1 MRRNYI
7 SPEFEYRKV
16 FGTLNMKEE
25 STFFGSKML
34 EIEDIIELHNQ
45 GIIYYQNSNNE
56 QIDLDIERSLNP
68 IVYSASDDKK
78 NNHTLVIDE
87 SQSDP
92 QRNNLTKYIMTINLK
107 NILENY
113 IFTTLKQ
120 YRTFEDV
127 RNTMC
132 YTRDVNFSI
141 KEYVIK
147 NVLDRYK
154 FDKVELYMRYVDLRD
169 QNVRRFVNTWYT
181 SNDIISSEYLNKKIQ
196 TDTEFDQSS
205 ISVLFNQDKSSQ
217 QYSFE
222 YYFKL
227 FWVKL

>member
-7 SPEFEYRKV
+7 SPEFEYKKV

-34 EIEDIIELHNQ
+34 EIDDIIEVNNQ
-45 GIIYYQNSNNE
+45 GIIYYQNSKNE
-56 QIDLDIERSLNP
+56 QVDLDIEKSLSP
-68 IVYSASDDKK
+68 VVYSAGDDKK
-78 NNHTLVIDE
+78 NNHILLVDD
-87 SQSDP
+87 SQSET
-92 QRNNLTKYIMTINLK
+92 QRNNLTKYIITINLK

-113 IFTTLKQ
+113 VFATLKQ
-120 YRTFEDV
+120 YRTFEGV
-127 RNTMC
+127 KNTMC
-132 YTRDVNFSI
+132 YTKDVNFSI

-154 FDKVELYMRYVDLRD
+154 FDKIELYIRYIDLRD

-181 SNDIISSEYLNKKIQ
+181 SNDIISAEYLNNKIQ

-205 ISVLFNQDKSSQ
+205 VRILFNQEKSSQ

>member
-45 GIIYYQNSNNE
+45 GIIYYQNLNNE
-56 QIDLDIERSLNP
+56 QIDLDIERSLSP

-78 NNHTLVIDE
+78 NNHTLIIDE
-87 SQSDP
+87 AQSDT

-113 IFTTLKQ
+113 IFATLKQ
-120 YRTFEDV
+120 YRTFEGV
-127 RNTMC
+127 KNTMC

-147 NVLDRYK
+147 NILDRYK

>member
-87 SQSDP
+87 SQGDT

-113 IFTTLKQ
+113 IFATLKQ

>member
-7 SPEFEYRKV
+7 SPEFEYTKV

-34 EIEDIIELHNQ
+34 EIEDIIELNNQ
-45 GIIYYQNSNNE
+45 GIIYYQNLNNE
-56 QIDLDIERSLNP
+56 QIDLDIERSLSP

-78 NNHTLVIDE
+78 NNHILIIDE
-87 SQSDP
+87 AQSDT

-113 IFTTLKQ
+113 IFATLKQ
-120 YRTFEDV
+120 YRTFEGV
-127 RNTMC
+127 KNTMC

-147 NVLDRYK
+147 NILDRYK

>member
-1 MRRNYI
+1 MRRSYI
-7 SPEFEYRKV
+7 SPEFEYKKV

-34 EIEDIIELHNQ
+34 EIDDIIELNNQ
-45 GIIYYQNSNNE
+45 GLIYYQNSNNE
-56 QIDLDIERSLNP
+56 QIDLDIERSLSP
-68 IVYSASDDKK
+68 IVYSAGDDKK
-78 NNHTLVIDE
+78 INHTLVIDD
-87 SQSDP
+87 SQSET
-92 QRNNLTKYIMTINLK
+92 QRNNLTKYIITINLK

-113 IFTTLKQ
+113 IFATLKQ
-120 YRTFEDV
+120 YRTFEGV
-127 RNTMC
+127 KNTMC
-132 YTRDVNFSI
+132 YTKDVNFSI

-154 FDKVELYMRYVDLRD
+154 FDKIELYIRYVDLRD

-181 SNDIISSEYLNKKIQ
+181 SNDIISIDYLNNKIQ

-205 ISVLFNQDKSSQ
+205 VQVLFNQEKSSQ

>member
-45 GIIYYQNSNNE
+45 GIIYYQNSNKE

-78 NNHTLVIDE
+78 NNHTLVIDK

-107 NILENY
+107 NIL
-113 IFTTLKQ
+113 ILL
-120 YRTFEDV
+120 
-127 RNTMC
+127 
-132 YTRDVNFSI
+132 I
-141 KEYVIK
+141 
-147 NVLDRYK
+147 
-154 FDKVELYMRYVDLRD
+154 
-169 QNVRRFVNTWYT
+169 
-181 SNDIISSEYLNKKIQ
+181 
-196 TDTEFDQSS
+196 
-205 ISVLFNQDKSSQ
+205 
-217 QYSFE
+217 
-222 YYFKL
+222 
-227 FWVKL
+227 

>member
-34 EIEDIIELHNQ
+34 EIEDIIELNNQ

-87 SQSDP
+87 SQGDT

-113 IFTTLKQ
+113 IFATLKQ

>member
-78 NNHTLVIDE
+78 NNHTLVIDK

-113 IFTTLKQ
+113 IFATLKQ
-120 YRTFEDV
+120 YRTFESV
-127 RNTMC
+127 KNTMC
-132 YTRDVNFSI
+132 YTKDVNFSI

>member
-7 SPEFEYRKV
+7 SPEFEYKKV

-34 EIEDIIELHNQ
+34 EIDDIVEVNNQ
-45 GIIYYQNSNNE
+45 GIIFYQNSKNE
-56 QIDLDIERSLNP
+56 QIDLDIEKSLSP
-68 IVYSASDDKK
+68 VVYSASDDKK
-78 NNHTLVIDE
+78 INHTLVIDD
-87 SQSDP
+87 SQSEI
-92 QRNNLTKYIMTINLK
+92 QRNNLTKYIITINLK
-107 NILENY
+107 SILENY
-113 IFTTLKQ
+113 IFATLKQ
-120 YRTFEDV
+120 YRTFEGV
-127 RNTMC
+127 KNTMC
-132 YTRDVNFSI
+132 YTKDVNFSI

-147 NVLDRYK
+147 NILDRYK
-154 FDKVELYMRYVDLRD
+154 FDKVELYIRYIDLRE

-181 SNDIISSEYLNKKIQ
+181 SNDIISSEYLNNKIQ
-196 TDTEFDQSS
+196 TDTEFNQSS
-205 ISVLFNQDKSSQ
+205 VQVLFNQEKSSQ

>member
-92 QRNNLTKYIMTINLK
+92 QRNNLTKKPNIFNLFHLMLVFTVKKWLIM
-107 NILENY
+107 Y
-113 IFTTLKQ
+113 IFH
-120 YRTFEDV
+120 F
-127 RNTMC
+127 
-132 YTRDVNFSI
+132 
-141 KEYVIK
+141 
-147 NVLDRYK
+147 RYI
-154 FDKVELYMRYVDLRD
+154 VYM
-169 QNVRRFVNTWYT
+169 F
-181 SNDIISSEYLNKKIQ
+181 II
-196 TDTEFDQSS
+196 
-205 ISVLFNQDKSSQ
+205 
-217 QYSFE
+217 
-222 YYFKL
+222 
-227 FWVKL
+227 

>member
-45 GIIYYQNSNNE
+45 GIIYYQNLNKE
-56 QIDLDIERSLNP
+56 QIDLDIERSLSP

-78 NNHTLVIDE
+78 NNHTLIIDE
-87 SQSDP
+87 AQSDT

-113 IFTTLKQ
+113 IFATLKQ
-120 YRTFEDV
+120 YRTFEGV
-127 RNTMC
+127 KNTMC

>member
-1 MRRNYI
+1 
-7 SPEFEYRKV
+7 
-16 FGTLNMKEE
+16 
-25 STFFGSKML
+25 
-34 EIEDIIELHNQ
+34 
-45 GIIYYQNSNNE
+45 
-56 QIDLDIERSLNP
+56 
-68 IVYSASDDKK
+68 
-78 NNHTLVIDE
+78 
-87 SQSDP
+87 
-92 QRNNLTKYIMTINLK
+92 MTINLK

-113 IFTTLKQ
+113 IFATLKQ
-120 YRTFEDV
+120 YRTFEGV
-127 RNTMC
+127 KNTMC

>member
-7 SPEFEYRKV
+7 SPEFEYTKV

-34 EIEDIIELHNQ
+34 EIEDIIELNNQ

-56 QIDLDIERSLNP
+56 QIDLDIERSLSP

-87 SQSDP
+87 AQSDP

-113 IFTTLKQ
+113 IFATLKQ
-120 YRTFEDV
+120 YRTFEGV
-127 RNTMC
+127 KNTMC

>member
-113 IFTTLKQ
+113 IFATLKQ

>member
-45 GIIYYQNSNNE
+45 GIIYYQNLNNE
-56 QIDLDIERSLNP
+56 QIDLDIERSLSQ
-68 IVYSASDDKK
+68 IVYSAIDDKK
-78 NNHTLVIDE
+78 NNHILIIDE
-87 SQSDP
+87 AQSDT

-113 IFTTLKQ
+113 IFATLKQ
-120 YRTFEDV
+120 YRTFEGV
-127 RNTMC
+127 KNTMC

>member
-7 SPEFEYRKV
+7 SPEFEYKKV

-34 EIEDIIELHNQ
+34 EIEDIIELNNQ
-45 GIIYYQNSNNE
+45 GLVYYQNSNNE
-56 QIDLDIERSLNP
+56 QIDLDIEKSLNA
-68 IVYSASDDKK
+68 IVYSPGDDKK
-78 NNHTLVIDE
+78 SNHTLIVDD
-87 SQSDP
+87 SQSEG
-92 QRNNLTKYIMTINLK
+92 QKNNLTKYIININLK
-107 NILENY
+107 SILENY
-113 IFTTLKQ
+113 IFATLKQ
-120 YRTFEDV
+120 YRTFEGV
-127 RNTMC
+127 KNSMC
-132 YTRDVNFSI
+132 YTKDINFSI
-141 KEYVIK
+141 KEYIIK

-154 FDKVELYMRYVDLRD
+154 FDKIELYIRYIDLRD

-181 SNDIISSEYLNKKIQ
+181 SNDIISMEYLNNKIQ
-196 TDTEFDQSS
+196 TSTEFDQSS
-205 ISVLFNQDKSSQ
+205 IRVLFNQEKSSQ